1 MAVTN
6 RVHYYHADA
15 SGLGGYFESPIAQI
29 IAPQAPM
36 SLSPAGGYGSARS
49 ENFRIEGLLS
59 YRSASTQVSG
69 HLSKKEGKGWMTLVT
84 SVVEGLN
91 VLDVITADRLSVQ
104 ISTEHPLEGDYP
116 KVTFLGTS
124 FENFKVAGCPMDVS
138 VDLNI
143 CDQGNGDDYPS
154 QSCVSSERF
163 LARVAEQYARMN
175 DAKNLPKWVEDRTV
189 PDWIKERYRW
199 DKKQA
204 GKSGSVLSSVV
215 KETKGEFPGRP
226 FGNVLEVPE
235 FGRVFLGE
243 LLVDCSS
250 YQVTMLRL
258 EMGCLGQGQLSGP
271 VAQSNGGTIPPGGT
285 GK

>member
-1 MAVTN
+1 MDVTH

-15 SGLGGYFESPIAQI
+15 SALGGYLESPVAQI
-29 IAPQAPM
+29 IAPQASM

-49 ENFRIEGLLS
+49 ENFRIEGALS
-59 YRSASTQVSG
+59 YRSASTQVAG

-104 ISTEHPLEGDYP
+104 ISTEHPLKGDYP

-124 FENFKVAGCPMDVS
+124 FENFKVAGCPVDVS
-138 VDLNI
+138 VDFNI
-143 CDQGNGDDYPS
+143 CDQGNGYDYPS
-154 QSCVSSERF
+154 QSCVNSERF
-163 LARVAEQYARMN
+163 LARVAEQYTSMN

-189 PDWIKERYRW
+189 PDWIKSRYRW

-204 GKSGSVLSSVV
+204 GKSGSVLGSVV
-215 KETKGEFPGRP
+215 KEIKGEFPGRP

-243 LLVDCSS
+243 LLVDCNS
-250 YQVTMLRL
+250 YQVTTLRL
-258 EMGCLGQGQLSGP
+258 EMGCLGHGQLSGP
-271 VAQSNGGTIPPGGT
+271 VAQSNGGTISPGGT